1 MYLKICDRRRCA
13 VAAVG
18 ALAGLAPLA
27 DADLSRSIHLPAAK
41 NVQTPGLTRRIDTLN
56 QANFSGIIPGVT
68 LLTAPR
74 AARFD
79 FASSLPW
86 NSGPSLTSVQIVDE
100 VLQVS
105 DSDRVIVLQRG
116 TADQA
121 ARVIYRSD
129 FQSDFQDKIRN
140 EWSYGEV
147 RTTPEGR
154 RFLGT
159 IGNGSTTLTVNKAPK
174 SGSYVL
180 QCDVLALGN
189 WQGNSAPAPQVWGV
203 RVVDGATLLE
213 TNFATKPG
221 TVQAYPDSIGKADF
235 EAGYQA
241 VETFR
246 TNDGRTGTVYRLM
259 FRFDRPPSADVNG
272 TDDVRVEFFAR
283 GLPESGESAVWGL
296 TNVVLALVPD
306 SGAMAGGGGPFQS
319 YAYNSDNSPV
329 ARSPFATSNFG
340 LMPATD
346 NSRDDGTDPL
356 DALQPKK
363 EDPKDPKENPQV
375 PAPGA
380 LVVFGAAGL
389 LANRRRRG

>member
-1 MYLKICDRRRCA
+1 MFSKTGNGRRYA

-18 ALAGLAPLA
+18 ALAGLASLA
-27 DADLSRSIHLPAAK
+27 SADLSHRISLRDAKGVQMPA
-41 NVQTPGLTRRIDTLN
+41 LTRRIDVLN
-56 QANFSGIIPGVT
+56 QANFSGPLPGVT
-68 LLTAPR
+68 LLTAANSHR
-74 AARFD
+74 LNFD
-79 FASSLPW
+79 LATPW
-86 NSGPSLTSVQIVDE
+86 NSGPSTFSIRMIDE
-100 VLQVS
+100 MLQVS
-105 DSDRVIVLQRG
+105 DSDRVIVVQRG

-129 FQSDFQDKIRN
+129 FESDFNDKLRN

-147 RTTPEGR
+147 RITPEGR

-159 IGNGSTTLTVNKAPK
+159 IGNGSTTLTVNNAPRA
-174 SGSYVL
+174 GAYVL
-180 QCDVLALGN
+180 QCDVLALGD
-189 WQGNSAPAPQVWGV
+189 WRGNSAPILPVWGV

-221 TVQAYPDSIGKADF
+221 TEQAYPDAVGKASF

-246 TNDGRTGTVYRLM
+246 AHDGRVGTVYRLM
-259 FRFDRPPSADVNG
+259 FRFDRPPSSAGQG
-272 TDDVRVEFFAR
+272 TDDVRIEFFAR
-283 GLPESGESAVWGL
+283 GLPEQGETAVWGL

-306 SGAMAGGGGPFQS
+306 SGAMAGGGGAFTP

-340 LMPATD
+340 LLPHMD
-346 NSRDDGTDPL
+346 NDREDGTDPT
-356 DALQPKK
+356 DALQKAN
-363 EDPKDPKENPQV
+363 ETQDPKENPQI

-380 LVVFGAAGL
+380 VMVLGAAGL
-389 LANRRRRG
+389 IASRRKR

>member
-1 MYLKICDRRRCA
+1 MYFKICEGRRHA

-18 ALAGLAPLA
+18 ALAGLASLA
-27 DADLSRSIHLPAAK
+27 AADLSHGLNLHSSRNLPI
-41 NVQTPGLTRRIDTLN
+41 PGMSRRIDALHK
-56 QANFSGIIPGVT
+56 ANFSDTIPGLT
-68 LLTAPR
+68 LLTA
-74 AARFD
+74 ARSSKLD
-79 FASSLPW
+79 FAMRLPW
-86 NSGPSLTSVQIVDE
+86 NSGPSFTAIQIIDN
-100 VLQVS
+100 VLEVS

-129 FQSDFQDKIRN
+129 FESDFQKSIRD

-174 SGSYVL
+174 QGAYVL

-189 WQGNSAPAPQVWGV
+189 WEGNSAPSPQVWGV
-203 RVVDGATLLE
+203 RVVDGATLME
-213 TNFATKPG
+213 TNFATRPG
-221 TVQAYPDSIGKADF
+221 KMQAYPDAVGKADF

-246 TNDGRTGTVYRLM
+246 TSDGKTGTVYRLV
-259 FRFDRPPSADVNG
+259 FRFDRPPSADSQG
-272 TDDVRVEFFAR
+272 TDDVRIEFFAR
-283 GLPESGESAVWGL
+283 GLPDRGESAVWGL

-306 SGAMAGGGGPFQS
+306 SGAMAGGGGAFTP
-319 YAYNSDNSPV
+319 YAYNSDDSPV
-329 ARSPFATSNFG
+329 ARAPFATSNFG

-346 NSRDDGTDPL
+346 NSREDGTDPT
-356 DALQPKK
+356 DATQPKDDK
-363 EDPKDPKENPQV
+363 PSDPKENPQV

-380 LVVFGAAGL
+380 LMVLGAAGL
-389 LANRRRRG
+389 IAGRRKR

>member
-1 MYLKICDRRRCA
+1 MFSKTGNGRRHA

-18 ALAGLAPLA
+18 ALASLASLA
-27 DADLSRSIHLPAAK
+27 AADLSHRISLRDGKGVQMPA
-41 NVQTPGLTRRIDTLN
+41 LTRRVDVLN
-56 QANFSGIIPGVT
+56 KANFSGMLPGVT
-68 LLTAPR
+68 LLTAANSPR
-74 AARFD
+74 LNFD
-79 FASSLPW
+79 LAMPW
-86 NSGPSLTSVQIVDE
+86 NSGPSAFTVRMIDE
-100 VLQVS
+100 ALQVS
-105 DSDRVIVLQRG
+105 DSDRVIVVQRG

-129 FQSDFQDKIRN
+129 FESDFQKSIRD

-174 SGSYVL
+174 SGAYVL

-189 WQGNSAPAPQVWGV
+189 WEGNSAPSPQVWGV
-203 RVVDGATLLE
+203 RVVDGATLME

-221 TVQAYPDSIGKADF
+221 NVQAYPDAVGKASF

-246 TNDGRTGTVYRLM
+246 TNDGRTATVYRLM
-259 FRFDRPPSADVNG
+259 FRFDRPPSADSQG
-272 TDDVRVEFFAR
+272 TDDVRIEFFAR
-283 GLPESGESAVWGL
+283 GLPEQGDSAVWGL
-296 TNVVLALVPD
+296 SNVVLALVPD
-306 SGAMAGGGGPFQS
+306 SGAMAGGGGAFTP
-319 YAYNSDNSPV
+319 YAYNSDNSLI
-329 ARSPFATSNFG
+329 ARSPFATNNFG

-346 NSRDDGTDPL
+346 NSREDGTDPT

-363 EDPKDPKENPQV
+363 ETSKDPKENPQV

-380 LVVFGAAGL
+380 LMVLGAAGL
-389 LANRRRRG
+389 IASRRKR

>member
-1 MYLKICDRRRCA
+1 MFFKICEGRRYA

-18 ALAGLAPLA
+18 ALAGFASLAG
-27 DADLSRSIHLPAAK
+27 ADLSRNLHLGDAK
-41 NVQTPGLTRRIDTLN
+41 SVPMPGMTRRIDAL
-56 QANFSGIIPGVT
+56 QKANFSGPIAGVT
-68 LLTAPR
+68 LLTA
-74 AARFD
+74 ARSSRLDFD
-79 FASSLPW
+79 MSLPW
-86 NSGPSLTSVQIVDE
+86 NAGPSLNAVQIIDQVLE
-100 VLQVS
+100 VS
-105 DSDRVIVLQRG
+105 GSDRVIVLQRG

-129 FQSDFQDKIRN
+129 FESDFQTSIRD
-140 EWSYGEV
+140 EWSYGDV

-174 SGSYVL
+174 SGAYVL

-189 WQGNSAPAPQVWGV
+189 WEGNSAPSPQVWGV
-203 RVVDGATLLE
+203 RVVDGATLME

-221 TVQAYPDSIGKADF
+221 KMQAYPDTIGKADF

-246 TNDGRTGTVYRLM
+246 TGDGKTGTVYRLM
-259 FRFDRPPSADVNG
+259 FRFDRPPSADSQG
-272 TDDVRVEFFAR
+272 TDDVRIEFFAR
-283 GLPESGESAVWGL
+283 GLPEVGESAVWGL

-306 SGAMAGGGGPFQS
+306 SGAMAGGGGAFTP

-346 NSRDDGTDPL
+346 NSREDGTDPT
-356 DALQPKK
+356 DATQPKK
-363 EDPKDPKENPQV
+363 ETPSDPKENPQV

-380 LVVFGAAGL
+380 LMVLGAAGL
-389 LANRRRRG
+389 IAGRRKR

>member
-1 MYLKICDRRRCA
+1 MFFKICEGRRYA

-18 ALAGLAPLA
+18 ALAGFASLAG
-27 DADLSRSIHLPAAK
+27 ADLSRNLHLGDAK
-41 NVQTPGLTRRIDTLN
+41 SVPMPGMTRRIDAL
-56 QANFSGIIPGVT
+56 QKANFSGPIAGVT
-68 LLTAPR
+68 LLTA
-74 AARFD
+74 ARSSRLAFD
-79 FASSLPW
+79 MSLPW
-86 NSGPSLTSVQIVDE
+86 NAGPSLDAVQIIDQVLE
-100 VLQVS
+100 VAG
-105 DSDRVIVLQRG
+105 SDRVIVLQRG

-129 FQSDFQDKIRN
+129 FESDFQTSIRD
-140 EWSYGEV
+140 EWSYGDV

-174 SGSYVL
+174 AGSYVL

-189 WQGNSAPAPQVWGV
+189 WEGNSAPSPQIWGV
-203 RVVDGATLLE
+203 RVVDGATLME

-221 TVQAYPDSIGKADF
+221 KMQAYPDAIGKADF

-246 TNDGRTGTVYRLM
+246 TNDGKTGTVYRLM
-259 FRFDRPPSADVNG
+259 FRFDRPPSADSQG
-272 TDDVRVEFFAR
+272 TDDVRIEFFAR
-283 GLPESGESAVWGL
+283 GLPEVGESAVWGL

-306 SGAMAGGGGPFQS
+306 SGAMAGGGGAFTP

-346 NSRDDGTDPL
+346 NSRDDGTDPT
-356 DALQPKK
+356 DATQPKN
-363 EDPKDPKENPQV
+363 ETPSDPKENPQV

-380 LVVFGAAGL
+380 LMVLGAAGL
-389 LANRRRRG
+389 VASRRKR

>member
-1 MYLKICDRRRCA
+1 MFFKICEGRRCA

-18 ALAGLAPLA
+18 ALAGFASLAA
-27 DADLSRSIHLPAAK
+27 ADLSHSLNLHAAK
-41 NVQTPGLTRRIDTLN
+41 NVPVPGMSRRIDALN
-56 QANFSGIIPGVT
+56 KANFSDTIPGVT
-68 LLTAPR
+68 LLTA
-74 AARFD
+74 ARSSKLD
-79 FASSLPW
+79 FAMRLPW
-86 NSGPSLTSVQIVDE
+86 NSGPSLTAVQIIDN
-100 VLQVS
+100 VLEVS

-129 FQSDFQDKIRN
+129 FESDFQKSIRD
-140 EWSYGEV
+140 EWSYGDV

-174 SGSYVL
+174 SGAYVL

-189 WQGNSAPAPQVWGV
+189 WEGNSAPSPQVWGV
-203 RVVDGATLLE
+203 RVVDGATLME

-221 TVQAYPDSIGKADF
+221 KMQAYPDAIGKADF

-246 TNDGRTGTVYRLM
+246 TSDGKTGTVYRLM
-259 FRFDRPPSADVNG
+259 FRFDRPPSADSQG
-272 TDDVRVEFFAR
+272 TDDVRIEFFAR
-283 GLPESGESAVWGL
+283 GLPEQGESAVWGL

-306 SGAMAGGGGPFQS
+306 SGAMAGGGGAFSP

-329 ARSPFATSNFG
+329 ARAPFATSNFG

-346 NSRDDGTDPL
+346 NSRDDGTDPT
-356 DALQPKK
+356 DATQPKEEK
-363 EDPKDPKENPQV
+363 PSDPKENPQV

-380 LVVFGAAGL
+380 LMVLGAAGL
-389 LANRRRRG
+389 VASRRKR

>member
-1 MYLKICDRRRCA
+1 MFFKICEGRRYA

-18 ALAGLAPLA
+18 ALAGFASLAA
-27 DADLSRSIHLPAAK
+27 ADLSHSLNLHTSK
-41 NVQTPGLTRRIDTLN
+41 NVPMPGMSRRIDALN
-56 QANFSGIIPGVT
+56 RANFSDTIPGVT
-68 LLTAPR
+68 LLTA
-74 AARFD
+74 ARSSKLD
-79 FASSLPW
+79 FAMRLPW
-86 NSGPSLTSVQIVDE
+86 NSGPSLTAVQIIDN
-100 VLQVS
+100 VLEVS

-129 FQSDFQDKIRN
+129 FESDFQKSIRD
-140 EWSYGEV
+140 EWSYGDV

-174 SGSYVL
+174 SGAYVL

-189 WQGNSAPAPQVWGV
+189 WEGNSAPSPQVWGV
-203 RVVDGATLLE
+203 RVVDGATLME

-221 TVQAYPDSIGKADF
+221 KMQAYPDAIGKADF

-246 TNDGRTGTVYRLM
+246 TNDGKTGTVYRLM
-259 FRFDRPPSADVNG
+259 FRFDRPPSADSQG
-272 TDDVRVEFFAR
+272 TDDVRIEFFAR
-283 GLPESGESAVWGL
+283 GLPEQGESAVWGL

-306 SGAMAGGGGPFQS
+306 SGAMAGGGGAFTP

-329 ARSPFATSNFG
+329 ARAPFATSNFG

-346 NSRDDGTDPL
+346 NSRDDGTDPT
-356 DALQPKK
+356 DATQPKNDK
-363 EDPKDPKENPQV
+363 PSDPKENPQV

-380 LVVFGAAGL
+380 LMVFGAAGL
-389 LANRRRRG
+389 VASRRKR